1 MKYKPAARS
10 LSRTMR
16 APLAYRRTMHCDSIS
31 VCAWRFNPFNNCGA
45 LLVAAKCAAF
55 TVLRWRWRLLEFAF
69 DLRLLADDV
78 AMDAFGANAFG
89 ADDFGVDAFGADDF
103 GADDFGADVFDAFDA
118 TVAFDMDALDA
129 FDAVD
134 APLRTRVILTRLVI
148 GSLRW
153 RLKVSVEMNHRCV
166 DGRKR
171 MIR

>member
-1 MKYKPAARS
+1 M
-10 LSRTMR
+10 
-16 APLAYRRTMHCDSIS
+16 
-31 VCAWRFNPFNNCGA
+31 
-45 LLVAAKCAAF
+45 
-55 TVLRWRWRLLEFAF
+55 LEFAF

-78 AMDAFGANAFG
+78 ATDAFDADAFGAFDAIDFDATAFG
-89 ADDFGVDAFGADDF
+89 ADDFVVDDFAADDF
-103 GADDFGADVFDAFDA
+103 DTDAFDAFDA
-118 TVAFDMDALDA
+118 TVAFGVDALDAFDATVACDA

-153 RLKVSVEMNHRCV
+153 RLKVGVEINHRCV

>member
-1 MKYKPAARS
+1 
-10 LSRTMR
+10 
-16 APLAYRRTMHCDSIS
+16 
-31 VCAWRFNPFNNCGA
+31 
-45 LLVAAKCAAF
+45 
-55 TVLRWRWRLLEFAF
+55 LLEFAF

-78 AMDAFGANAFG
+78 ATDAFD
-89 ADDFGVDAFGADDF
+89 ADTFDAFSAVAFDANDFDADDF
-103 GADDFGADVFDAFDA
+103 GADDFGADVLDAFDA
-118 TVAFDMDALDA
+118 TVAFDVDAFDADNFGADAFDAFDSTVAFDVDALDA

-153 RLKVSVEMNHRCV
+153 RLKVGVERNHRCV